1 MATPAEATAQITETE
16 RITPVSKP
24 SRMVLKFI
32 RVSFFR
38 AQAMMVARMASVAE
52 RATVNWKNAR
62 HTMRMISGTSRF
74 QPCFRIFFAASIWLV
89 STPSRPLLA
98 AITAPP
104 APPTIESTR
113 QPASSS
119 AVPFLPRP
127 VDFLFAS
134 EG

>member
-1 MATPAEATAQITETE
+1 
-16 RITPVSKP
+16 
-24 SRMVLKFI
+24 MVLKFI

-98 AITAPP
+98 ASKS
-104 APPTIESTR
+104 TISR
-113 QPASSS
+113 M
-119 AVPFLPRP
+119 LR
-127 VDFLFAS
+127 
-134 EG
+134 